1 MKPELL
7 IQLLL
12 GLVAGITL
20 VLALFNFFRAR
31 YKSREIVE
39 AQGKWQTDLAA
50 VEQDVALLK
59 NDLEWIKKYLLKD
72 AMITLAKPNPG
83 IPSALAKKVV
93 NNEPLDSAEASEV
106 IEKLKYIAETTED
119 LREKLRA
126 EVGLHFIGDYL
137 EAITN
142 EIRKR
147 H

>member
-1 MKPELL
+1 MKPE
-7 IQLLL
+7 QLLL
-12 GLVAGITL
+12 GLIAATTL

-39 AQGKWQTDLAA
+39 AQGKWQSGLAA

-83 IPSALAKKVV
+83 IPRALAKKVV
-93 NNEPLDSAEASEV
+93 NNELLDSRETNEL
-106 IEKLKYIAETTED
+106 IEKLKQIAETTED

-126 EVGLHFIGDYL
+126 EASLHFIGEYL
-137 EAITN
+137 EALTN
-142 EIRKR
+142 EIRER
-147 H
+147 N